1 MQAGRVP
8 DQCDILVAW
17 SAGNILVSRP
27 ADESGLKPS
36 LATTIAKASER
47 VIADPLGWGDA
58 KEGRDGLFPALREKR
73 LKAEFGYDDRKGVG
87 ACGCGPSGLFR
98 KFVAPAVTASNQGL
112 RWSLL
117 ASRHPWTVS
126 YPSHRKKFNLA
137 KRLVVTTTTV
147 CAVFVRRF
155 FRFAQKLIN

>member
-73 LKAEFGYDDRKGVG
+73 VGLSLARTIAKALERVIADLLGFS
-87 ACGCGPSGLFR
+87 ASLSLLSF
-98 KFVAPAVTASNQGL
+98 TASSQEW
-112 RWSLL
+112 RWSFLTIL
-117 ASRHPWTVS
+117 GCREHSAILGQAPTLPTERSLT
-126 YPSHRKKFNLA
+126 
-137 KRLVVTTTTV
+137 
-147 CAVFVRRF
+147 
-155 FRFAQKLIN
+155 

>member
-17 SAGNILVSRP
+17 PAGNILVSRP

-47 VIADPLGWGDA
+47 VIANPLGWGDA
-58 KEGRDGLFPALREKR
+58 KEGRGRRPVSRVAGKAGLAG
-73 LKAEFGYDDRKGVG
+73 FGYDLGKGVERV
-87 ACGCGPSGLFR
+87 GLFR
-98 KFVAPAVTASNQGL
+98 KFVAPAITASSQGW

-117 ASRHPWTVS
+117 ASCHPCTVS
-126 YPSHRKKFNLA
+126 YPSHRPKPEE
-137 KRLVVTTTTV
+137 VP
-147 CAVFVRRF
+147 
-155 FRFAQKLIN
+155 